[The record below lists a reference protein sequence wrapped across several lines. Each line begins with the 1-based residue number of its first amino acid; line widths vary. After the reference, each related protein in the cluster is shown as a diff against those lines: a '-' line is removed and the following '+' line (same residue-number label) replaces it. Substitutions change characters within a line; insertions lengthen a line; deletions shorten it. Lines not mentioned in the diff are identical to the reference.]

1 MAPKCS
7 AEGLS
12 IVPKYRKAVICLMGC
27 EFDKFHSRM
36 RYDAVGLSPVLMNQ
50 QHTFNMVSLNRNTH
64 KTRLYIDQLVKTL

>member
-36 RYDAVGLSPVLMNQ
+36 RYDAVGLS
-50 QHTFNMVSLNRNTH
+50 
-64 KTRLYIDQLVKTL
+64 